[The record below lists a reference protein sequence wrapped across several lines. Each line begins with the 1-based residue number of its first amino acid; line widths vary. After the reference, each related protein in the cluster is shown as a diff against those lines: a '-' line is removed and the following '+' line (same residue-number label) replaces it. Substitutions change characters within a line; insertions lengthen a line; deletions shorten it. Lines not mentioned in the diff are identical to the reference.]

1 MSGAQNFLNICKC
14 YYQEYFEKSRDFGK
28 IVEFYLKCHV
38 LQ

>member
-28 IVEFYLKCHV
+28 IVEFI
-38 LQ
+38 